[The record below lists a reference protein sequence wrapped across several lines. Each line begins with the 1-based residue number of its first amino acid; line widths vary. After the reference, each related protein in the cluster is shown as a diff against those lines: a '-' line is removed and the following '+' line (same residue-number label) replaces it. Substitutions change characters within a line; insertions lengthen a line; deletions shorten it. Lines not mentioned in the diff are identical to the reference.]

1 MDQLGREGE
10 ARSMEVG
17 PGVFVTAASADEWQP
32 HAHPAGEIIVLCTGD
47 GLSAGLWRSVPA
59 ITPQQMQWT
68 APSREVKIVLAGTSR
83 IEIKDGPTLELKA
96 GDVASLPRGASATW
110 SFSPDYQEM
119 WVLEEDGAGN

>member
-1 MDQLGREGE
+1 MDQRPGRGGK
-10 ARSMEVG
+10 SMEVG
-17 PGVFVTAASADEWQP
+17 PGIFVTAASADEWQP
-32 HAHPAGEIIVLCTGD
+32 HAYPAGEIIVLCTGD
-47 GLSAGLWRSVPA
+47 GLRAGLWRSVPA

-83 IEIKDGPTLELKA
+83 VEIKDGPTLELKA

-119 WVLEEDGAGN
+119 WVLEEDRAGN

>member
-1 MDQLGREGE
+1 
-10 ARSMEVG
+10 MEVG

-47 GLSAGLWRSVPA
+47 GLRAGLWRSVPA

-110 SFSPDYQEM
+110 SFSADYQEM
-119 WVLEEDGAGN
+119 WVLEEDGRATG